1 MAQDLDLFPL
11 YDAITRSGADLSPVW
26 RDALAT
32 YHQTL
37 LGYLSQFGIF
47 TPTVTTKQRDSIQ
60 QPQPGQIIYNSTLK
74 KFQGYENT
82 SWKTFTLT

>member
-1 MAQDLDLFPL
+1 MALDLDLFPL
-11 YDAITRSGADLSPVW
+11 YDPVTRSGADLSPVW

-37 LGYLSQFGIF
+37 IGYLNQNGIF
-47 TPTVTTKQRDSIQ
+47 VPTLSTAQRDLIRT
-60 QPQPGQIIYNSTLK
+60 PQPGQMIYNTTLG
-74 KFQGYENT
+74 KFQGYELN